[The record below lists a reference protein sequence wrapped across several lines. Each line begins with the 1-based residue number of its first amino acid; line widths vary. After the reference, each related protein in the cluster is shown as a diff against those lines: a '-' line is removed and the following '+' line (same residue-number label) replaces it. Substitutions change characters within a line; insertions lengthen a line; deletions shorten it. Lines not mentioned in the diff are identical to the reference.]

1 MQNRRHDTTQHK
13 ARTECFS
20 TSLLNSKDELS
31 TVRSTLRWTII
42 MLCFRW
48 EAQKSKRYATRAA
61 TVMGLILAHLQFNLV
76 LTIRGLHHVHQT
88 P

>member
-42 MLCFRW
+42 
-48 EAQKSKRYATRAA
+48 EAFVNWSRKAA
-61 TVMGLILAHLQFNLV
+61 AQHALL
-76 LTIRGLHHVHQT
+76 
-88 P
+88 

>member
-1 MQNRRHDTTQHK
+1 MK
-13 ARTECFS
+13 L
-20 TSLLNSKDELS
+20 SLIGQGKPPRN
-31 TVRSTLRWTII
+31 